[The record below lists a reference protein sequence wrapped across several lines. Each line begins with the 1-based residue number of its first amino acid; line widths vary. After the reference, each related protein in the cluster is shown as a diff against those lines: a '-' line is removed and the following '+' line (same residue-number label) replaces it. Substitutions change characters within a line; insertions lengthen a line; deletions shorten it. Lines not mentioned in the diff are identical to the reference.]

1 MAQVIN
7 TNSLSLI
14 TQNNINKNQSAL
26 SSSIERLSSG
36 LRINSAK
43 DDAAGQAI
51 ANRFT
56 SNIKGLTQAARNAN
70 DGISLAQ
77 TTEGALSEINNNLQ
91 RVRELTVQATTGTN
105 SESDLSSIQDE
116 IKSRLSEIDR
126 VSGQTQF
133 NGVNVLAKDGTM
145 KIQVGAND
153 GQTISIDLKKI
164 DSDTL
169 GLNGFN
175 VNGSGTIANKAA
187 TISDLTAAKMNAGTN
202 TITTTNN
209 ALTASQALSQL
220 KDGDTVTIAA
230 DAAQTKTTYTYNAAA
245 GNFSFT
251 NSSNNTSAL
260 AGTVAGTLLPPAGQ
274 TSSGVYK
281 AANGEVNF
289 DVDANGKITI
299 GGQDAF
305 LTDDGNLTTND
316 AGGATAASLDG
327 LFKKA
332 GDGESIG
339 FNKTAS
345 VTMGGT
351 TYNFKTGA
359 NAAAAGANAG
369 VSFTDTASKET
380 VLNKV
385 ATAKQAAVPA
395 VDGDTSATI
404 TYKSGV
410 QSYQAVFAAG
420 DGTASAKAAN
430 NAAIV
435 GATATYTDSDGEMT
449 TVGSYTTKY
458 SIDANNGK
466 VTVDSGTGTGK
477 YAPKVG
483 AEVYVSANGTLTT
496 ESTSEGTV
504 TKDPLKALDAAIS
517 SIDKF
522 RSSLGAIQN
531 RLDSAVTN
539 LNNTTTNLS
548 EAQSRIQDADYAT
561 EVSNMSKA
569 QIIQQAGNSVL
580 AKANQVPQQVLSL
593 LQG

>member
-70 DGISLAQ
+70 DGISVAQ

-91 RVRELTVQATTGTN
+91 RIRELTVQASTGTN
-105 SESDLSSIQDE
+105 SDSDLDSIQDE
-116 IKSRLSEIDR
+116 IKSRLDEIDR

-133 NGVNVLAKDGTM
+133 NGVNVLAKDGSM

-153 GQTISIDLKKI
+153 GQTITIDLKKI

-169 GLNGFN
+169 GLSGFN
-175 VNGSGTIANKAA
+175 VNGSADKASVAA
-187 TISDLTAAKMNAGTN
+187 TADGMVKDGYIKGLTSSDGSTAYTKTTANTAAKGSDILAALKTGDKITATGANSLADNAT
-202 TITTTNN
+202 
-209 ALTASQALSQL
+209 S
-220 KDGDTVTIAA
+220 
-230 DAAQTKTTYTYNAAA
+230 TTYTYNATSNTFSYTADGVNQTNAAANLIPAA
-245 GNFSFT
+245 GKTTAASVT
-251 NSSNNTSAL
+251 IG
-260 AGTVAGTLLPPAGQ
+260 GTAQNVNIDDSGNI
-274 TSSGVYK
+274 TSSDGDQLYLDSTGNLTKNQAGNPNK
-281 AANGEVNF
+281 ATVSGLLGNT
-289 DVDANGKITI
+289 DANGTAVKTTIKTEAGVTVTAEGNTGTVKIE
-299 GGQDAF
+299 
-305 LTDDGNLTTND
+305 
-316 AGGATAASLDG
+316 GAT
-327 LFKKA
+327 
-332 GDGESIG
+332 
-339 FNKTAS
+339 
-345 VTMGGT
+345 
-351 TYNFKTGA
+351 
-359 NAAAAGANAG
+359 
-369 VSFTDTASKET
+369 VS
-380 VLNKV
+380 
-385 ATAKQAAVPA
+385 
-395 VDGDTSATI
+395 
-404 TYKSGV
+404 
-410 QSYQAVFAAG
+410 
-420 DGTASAKAAN
+420 ASAFTGIAYSANTGGNTYAVAAN
-430 NAAIV
+430 NTTNGFLAGDDLTQDAQTV
-435 GATATYTDSDGEMT
+435 STY
-449 TVGSYTTKY
+449 Y
-458 SIDANNGK
+458 SQAD
-466 VTVDSGTGTGK
+466 
-477 YAPKVG
+477 
-483 AEVYVSANGTLTT
+483 
-496 ESTSEGTV
+496 GTV
-504 TKDPLKALDAAIS
+504 TNSAGKEIYKDADGVYSTENKTSKTSDPLAALDDAIS